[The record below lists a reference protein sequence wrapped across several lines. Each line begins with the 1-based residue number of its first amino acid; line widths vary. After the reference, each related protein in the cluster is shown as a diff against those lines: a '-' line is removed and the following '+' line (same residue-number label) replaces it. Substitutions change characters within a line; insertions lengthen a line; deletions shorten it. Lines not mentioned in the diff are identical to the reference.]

1 MGDALITFQG
11 SLIQHG
17 PENDRVYLMRMSL
30 EPAPGLVEFLEHL
43 AFRGEYSKIV
53 ARIPASAWE
62 LFRSHRY
69 QVEARVPGMYQGRV
83 EGYLVSQFRDPDR
96 RKEDRAELLTE
107 VRRTA
112 LAQPRGKIPLLPPD
126 YTIGRADSEDALKLA
141 SLYEGI
147 FPTYPFPIQ
156 DPAYLCHAMEE
167 GIQYYA
173 IRKNRSILAAASADR
188 DFEALCVELTDFA
201 TLPVYRGQG
210 LSLILLAHME
220 KEMRSAGMRTAYTIA
235 RACSPAINIIFSKA
249 GYEYGGTLI
258 QNTQICGDLESMNVW
273 YKSLEP

>member
-30 EPAPGLVEFLEHL
+30 EPAPELVEFLEHL
-43 AFRGEYSKIV
+43 ASRGGYSKIV

-62 LFRSHRY
+62 LFRSHQY
-69 QVEARVPGMYQGRV
+69 ELEARVPGMYRGRV

-96 RKEDRAELLTE
+96 RKEDRTELLTE
-107 VRRTA
+107 IRKTA
-112 LAQPRGKIPLLPPD
+112 LAQSRGEIPPLPPD
-126 YTIGRADSEDALKLA
+126 CAIGRAGPEDAGELA
-141 SLYEGI
+141 SLYKAI

-156 DPAYLCHAMEE
+156 DPAYLRHTMGV

-173 IRKNRSILAAASADR
+173 VRKNGSILAAASAEHDPS
-188 DFEALCVELTDFA
+188 ALCVELTDFA
-201 TLPVYRGQG
+201 TLPRYRGQG
-210 LSLILLAHME
+210 LSLILLAQME
-220 KEMRSAGMRTAYTIA
+220 KEMRSVGTKTAYTIA
-235 RACSPAINIIFSKA
+235 RACSPAVNIIFSRA
-249 GYEYGGTLI
+249 GYDYGGTLI